1 MTGANRAISWPILAL
16 LASAALAGCSSTP
29 RPSPASM
36 GGIAAVSAEGQPTIP
51 RDEVDAHREGPD
63 PFIFV
68 RDSAADSLFESIS
81 LTVAVDA
88 QGQVTEAKVIGGK
101 TTYYAAAEAAVR
113 RTRYKP
119 FTREGK
125 AVPAVFVDY
134 VQVLPRERPATRSAP
149 MPAADPATAQVTMAR
164 SACYGTCPVYQVTLE
179 GSGRVTW
186 QGQSHVAIPGA
197 VTYQIPPQDVA
208 GLVALFGQASFFS
221 LDDSYRA
228 QITDGPTTTL
238 TLSLGGKTKSV
249 KDYIGYAVGMPM
261 SVEQLEKAI
270 DKTAMTQLWIKGTPE
285 TIPALKRAG
294 WRFESPA
301 AAGMLACGIQ
311 RMPER
316 LIADLLAAGV
326 GPNGACDGIS
336 SLALAAEASRRD
348 TVKALIIAGAD
359 VHVKDPGGRT
369 IAQIAQE
376 QKWRDVSEL
385 VAKQR

>member
-29 RPSPASM
+29 RPVSM

-63 PFIFV
+63 PFIFI
-68 RDSAADSLFESIS
+68 RDSTVDSLFESIS

-88 QGQVTEAKVIGGK
+88 RGQVTEAKVIGGK
-101 TTYYAAAEAAVR
+101 TSYYTAAEEAVR

-119 FTREGK
+119 FLREGK

-134 VQVLPRERPATRSAP
+134 VQVLPRERPATRPVP
-149 MPAADPATAQVTMAR
+149 MPAADPATAQVTMVR
-164 SACYGTCPVYQVTLE
+164 TACYGTCPVYQVTLE

-186 QGQSHVAIPGA
+186 QGGSHVAIPGT
-197 VTYQIPPQDVA
+197 VTYQVPPQDVA
-208 GLVALFGQASFFS
+208 GLVTQFGQANFFA
-221 LDDSYRA
+221 LEDSYRA

-238 TLSLGGKTKSV
+238 TLRLSDKTKSV

-261 SVEQLEKAI
+261 NVEQLEKAI
-270 DKTAMTQLWIKGTPE
+270 DKAAMTELWIKGTHE

-294 WRFESPA
+294 WQFESPA
-301 AAGMLACGIQ
+301 AASMLACGIQ

-336 SLALAAEASRRD
+336 TLALAAEASRRD